1 MSIKS
6 FAAALAINAAF
17 LGLPVGGH
25 SANADTL
32 TLENVNPPY
41 GATLAPSFVTLYGN
55 LSLAQQH
62 EYTNW
67 YEVSPGGA
75 GFITT
80 DGPHQFTLVWGNV
93 YPNQFLSY
101 DSGGY
106 AEYLYGDEA
115 VTYPDGNDNAYLSF
129 EGSALGLV
137 NNNTH
142 EPLLF
147 TFQPIAAPELPTWT
161 MLLMG
166 LTLLSVR
173 HVTVKAK
180 KARLASFGAV

>member
-25 SANADTL
+25 PANADTL

-55 LSLAQQH
+55 LSLAQRR
-62 EYTNW
+62 EYPNW

-93 YPNQFLSY
+93 YANQFLAY
-101 DSGGY
+101 DSGD
-106 AEYLYGDEA
+106 LYGDEA
-115 VTYPDGNDNAYLSF
+115 VTYPHGVDNAYLSF
-129 EGSALGLV
+129 DGSALGFV

-147 TFQPIAAPELPTWT
+147 TFQPIATPEIPTW
-161 MLLMG
+161 MMMVMG

-173 HVTVKAK
+173 HAVAKVKK
-180 KARLASFGAV
+180 HRLALFDAA